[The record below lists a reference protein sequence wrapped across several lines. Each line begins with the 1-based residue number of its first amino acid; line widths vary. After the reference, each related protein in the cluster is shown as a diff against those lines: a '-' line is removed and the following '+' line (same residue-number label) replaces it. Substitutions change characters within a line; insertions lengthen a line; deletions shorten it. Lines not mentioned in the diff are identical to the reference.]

1 MGATLIG
8 ISPSTDGL
16 IDYIKQTVTTVNG
29 VSIKWSSNYSMCRDE
44 ERDNAKTILLTA
56 TTIVEEESDV
66 AAVMPEDIVSHVQES
81 LENDNIRHHRGGTAV
96 LSLPSNGDE
105 QNFFCEMWA
114 NPPVELPLR
123 PLSGYDFLNVPN
135 ELWDDHAVSIMKQY
149 GIVVQQSPILN
160 RNQVNALKDVVDGA
174 ISNVEA
180 LIKKH
185 IPEITIGEDS
195 FVFKEIASRNL
206 ERFDLRLDTIVEATD
221 FVKENLL
228 TNSNVQSLL
237 KGALGTPE
245 EIDFDI
251 SVVYSRPG
259 AINQRWHADGNHQNV
274 ADDKDPS
281 IDPYALCLFI
291 PLIDL
296 DHDTGFTQFWP
307 GTHLYRDLVGFG
319 PIAELANATFDGMFR
334 AGSAVWYDYR
344 LLHRGIYNVSN
355 VLRPVVQVIFKQKW
369 YVEKRNYGKESIVRK
384 G

>member
-1 MGATLIG
+1 M
-8 ISPSTDGL
+8 D
-16 IDYIKQTVTTVNG
+16 
-29 VSIKWSSNYSMCRDE
+29 
-44 ERDNAKTILLTA
+44 
-56 TTIVEEESDV
+56 
-66 AAVMPEDIVSHVQES
+66 
-81 LENDNIRHHRGGTAV
+81 
-96 LSLPSNGDE
+96 
-105 QNFFCEMWA
+105 
-114 NPPVELPLR
+114 
-123 PLSGYDFLNVPN
+123 
-135 ELWDDHAVSIMKQY
+135 
-149 GIVVQQSPILN
+149 
-160 RNQVNALKDVVDGA
+160 
-174 ISNVEA
+174 
-180 LIKKH
+180 
-185 IPEITIGEDS
+185 
-195 FVFKEIASRNL
+195 
-206 ERFDLRLDTIVEATD
+206 ATD

-237 KGALGTPE
+237 KGALGTLE

-274 ADDKDPS
+274 ADDEDPS
-281 IDPYALCLFI
+281 TDPYALCLFI

-319 PIAELANATFDGMFR
+319 PIAELANATFDGMVS

-344 LLHRGIYNVSN
+344 LLHRGIYNVSI